1 MINKKYLLG
10 IAPILFF
17 IGIFMVIPMVIM
29 LGYSFME
36 SNSYGG
42 VFYKFSTAAYEQLL
56 FERDLEENLVF
67 NPATIEI
74 IGYSVYLA
82 FIATLS
88 SLILGFPVAYYIVN
102 VDDEKT
108 RNMMLFL
115 ITLPFWT
122 NALVRTFAW
131 TIILG
136 NNGTLELPFRYL
148 GLINEGFGL
157 LFTKFAITI
166 GNLYT
171 FIPLMVLPIYASLEK
186 MDWRLCEAGSDLYAN
201 KTQIFR
207 KIIIPL
213 SMPGIVGGCILVFIP
228 SLGSFLAPDLLGG
241 GKNLLLGSLVQ
252 NQFTI
257 ARNWA
262 FGSAIAMILLAFTVA
277 ALYYQA
283 VYNKR
288 ASQILGDA

>member
-1 MINKKYLLG
+1 MINKKYILG
-10 IAPILFF
+10 ISPILFF
-17 IGIFMVIPMVIM
+17 IGIFMVIPMFIM
-29 LGYSFME
+29 LAYSFME

-42 VFYKFSTAAYEQLL
+42 VYANFTTAAYQQLL
-56 FERDLEENLVF
+56 FETDLAGNYVF
-67 NPATIEI
+67 NPSTIQI
-74 IGYSVYLA
+74 IGYSVSLA
-82 FIATLS
+82 AIATIS
-88 SLILGFPVAYYIVN
+88 SLVLGFPVAYYIVN
-102 VDDEKT
+102 VHDEQK
-108 RNMMLFL
+108 RNILLFL

-131 TIILG
+131 TIIFS
-136 NNGTLELPFRYL
+136 NNGTLELPFRYF
-148 GLINEGFGL
+148 GLIDEGFGL
-157 LFTKFAITI
+157 LFTKFAITV

-186 MDWRLCEAGSDLYAN
+186 MDWRLCEAGSDLYATKLN
-201 KTQIFR
+201 VFI

-213 SMPGIVGGCILVFIP
+213 AMPGIVGGCILVFIP

-252 NQFTI
+252 NQFSI

-262 FGSAIAMILLAFTVA
+262 FGSAIAMILLAITIL

-288 ASQILGDA
+288 VSKMMGEA